1 MQRMAGSKFFGGEA
15 PGEAKYEVSHVIGK
29 GSYGT
34 VAWCVPRATP
44 PSGRPLVCTA
54 PPTRTVT
61 EGRRE
66 DAEVTLKDI
75 VK

>member
-34 VAWCVPRATP
+34 VVVRRH
-44 PSGRPLVCTA
+44 S
-54 PPTRTVT
+54 PTSRS
-61 EGRRE
+61 RSALPARS
-66 DAEVTLKDI
+66 
-75 VK
+75 